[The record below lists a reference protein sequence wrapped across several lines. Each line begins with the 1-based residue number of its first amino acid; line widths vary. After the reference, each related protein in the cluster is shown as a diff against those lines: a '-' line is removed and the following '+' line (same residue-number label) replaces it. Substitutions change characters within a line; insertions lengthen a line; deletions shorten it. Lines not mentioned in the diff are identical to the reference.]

1 MEDYPDGLSLG
12 DFEGICK
19 EKKVTSKAIPELKA
33 ELINRGFR
41 IEEPVEEET
50 EENEEDIEVS
60 DEEAEKELEKME
72 EINEDEIDEEFEEEK
87 GYIAATE
94 GYSDDDEDL
103 DDDGHDKNDMNANY
117 PVSEHVAGENS
128 IMAYLKEIGKYRLLT
143 RDEEQK
149 LFTTYH
155 HGTPEEKLEARNT
168 ILNHNLKLVVS
179 IAKKF
184 KSSMGLADLIQEGN
198 LGLIKAVDKY
208 DMHKKSPQTG
218 LPYKFSTYA
227 TFWIRQAIGRA
238 ISDKS
243 RIIRMPV
250 HQENALNKIKKARNE
265 LTIDE
270 GHLPDDEA
278 VAEYLGEGWTAEKV
292 RETEGMYSEVISL
305 ETPVGDDGRSVVGD
319 FVEDKSENTRATVDK
334 KLAREELINTIYDLF
349 PGEKRRIAEV
359 VMMRYGLDDGQPK
372 TLEECGKR
380 INVTRER
387 VRQLEQLGIKE
398 LQKYFRKTRRT
409 IADFTSD
416 ED

>member
-12 DFEGICK
+12 DFENICK
-19 EKKVTSKAIPELKA
+19 EKKVTAKAIPELKA
-33 ELINRGFR
+33 ELINRGFK
-41 IEEPVEEET
+41 IEEPVED
-50 EENEEDIEVS
+50 EDIDESEDDDIDIS
-60 DEEAEKELEKME
+60 DEEAESELDKIE
-72 EINEDEIDEEFEEEK
+72 EVDETEIDAEFEEEK
-87 GYIAATE
+87 GLLGVEEDEEIDDE
-94 GYSDDDEDL
+94 NSDDF
-103 DDDGHDKNDMNANY
+103 NSNY
-117 PVSEHVAGENS
+117 MTSEHVSGENA
-128 IMAYLKEIGKYRLLT
+128 IMSYLKEIGKYRLLT
-143 RDEEQK
+143 REEEQK

-168 ILNHNLKLVVS
+168 IINHNLKLVVS

-198 LGLIKAVDKY
+198 LGLMKAVDKY
-208 DMHKKSPQTG
+208 DMNKKSPQTG

-265 LTIDE
+265 LMQDDI
-270 GHLPDDEA
+270 HQPDDQEIA
-278 VAEYLGEGWTAEKV
+278 DYLGEGWTAEKV
-292 RETEGMYSEVISL
+292 RETENMYSEVISL

-319 FVEDKSENTRATVDK
+319 FVEDKTENTKSTVDK
-334 KLAREELINTIYDLF
+334 QLAREELINTIYDLF

-409 IADFTSD
+409 MEDFSQD
-416 ED
+416 D